1 MSRTRIM
8 GVLNATPDSFS
19 DGGLHL
25 DPERALA
32 AGLKMIAEGADI
44 LDIGG
49 ESTRPGSPSVSVD
62 EELRRVL
69 PVIVALR
76 SAQVTVEISIDTSKP
91 EVAAAALSAGATW
104 INDVTGFRDPRMR
117 VLAAER
123 DCTCVVMH
131 LRGTP
136 ADMAEKAIYRDVV
149 AEVKAELNAAVEAM
163 LVAGIQR
170 HRIILDPGFGFA
182 KNAAQNLE
190 LLARF
195 SELCDL
201 GLPLLAGCS
210 RKSFIGAASGEID
223 ARRRLPGTLA
233 AHSAAQL
240 AGARFLRVHDVAEA
254 VQAAR
259 VIDAVTSLQ
268 SSAGA
273 SHGSTR

>member
-1 MSRTRIM
+1 MSRTQIM

-32 AGLKMIAEGADI
+32 AGLKMIADGADI
-44 LDIGG
+44 LDVGG
-49 ESTRPGSPSVSVD
+49 ESTRPGSPSISVE

-69 PVIVALR
+69 PVIAALR

-149 AEVKAELNAAVEAM
+149 AEVKAELNSAVEAM
-163 LVAGIQR
+163 LAAGIQR
-170 HRIILDPGFGFA
+170 QHIILDPGFGFA

-195 SELCDL
+195 GELRDL

-210 RKSFIGAASGEID
+210 RKSFIGAASGESQ
-223 ARRRLPGTLA
+223 ALRRLPGTLA

-273 SHGSTR
+273 PHGSTR

>member
-1 MSRTRIM
+1 MTRTRIM

-19 DGGLHL
+19 DGGLNL
-25 DPERALA
+25 DPSTALA

-49 ESTRPGSPSVSVD
+49 ESTRPGSPPVSLE

-69 PVIVALR
+69 PVIAALR
-76 SAQVTVEISIDTSKP
+76 SAQVPVEISIDTSKP
-91 EVAAAALSAGATW
+91 EVAAAALEAGATW

-117 VLAAER
+117 RLAAER
-123 DCTCVVMH
+123 GCFCVAMH

-136 ADMAEKAIYRDVV
+136 ADMMSKAVYADVV
-149 AEVKAELNAAVEAM
+149 AEVKAELASAVEVM
-163 LVAGIQR
+163 LAAGISRQR
-170 HRIILDPGFGFA
+170 ILLDPGFGFA
-182 KNAAQNLE
+182 KNTAQNLE

-195 SELCDL
+195 GELRSL

-210 RKSFIGAASGEID
+210 RKSFIGATCGENE

-240 AGARFLRVHDVAEA
+240 AGASVLRVHDVAEA

-259 VIDAVTSLQ
+259 LIDALLPFHPL
-268 SSAGA
+268 AGDP
-273 SHGSTR
+273 HGSAR

>member
-32 AGLKMIAEGADI
+32 AGLKMIADGADI
-44 LDIGG
+44 LDVGG
-49 ESTRPGSPSVSVD
+49 ESTRPGAPTISVD

-69 PVIVALR
+69 PVIAALR

-123 DCTCVVMH
+123 GCTCVVMH

-136 ADMAEKAIYRDVV
+136 ADMAEKAIYLDVV
-149 AEVKAELNAAVEAM
+149 AEVKAELNSAVEAM
-163 LVAGIQR
+163 LAAGIQR
-170 HRIILDPGFGFA
+170 QHIILDPGFGFA

-195 SELCDL
+195 GELRDL

-210 RKSFIGAASGEID
+210 RKSFIGAASGEND

-259 VIDAVTSLQ
+259 VIDALSKGFR
-268 SSAGA
+268 SCEG
-273 SHGSTR
+273 